1 MGVFEKN
8 LFLHGIENDEAG
20 VDIPQHIGEN
30 AGGIAEG
37 FLGQGRLA
45 VFAGQ
50 QFIEK
55 GLYQEKH
62 TMMEKEVDLNFF
74 HGSRFEGKGKRG
86 REYFDFYCGGSA
98 CLLVIVLSAMVP
110 LFLM

>member
-20 VDIPQHIGEN
+20 VDIPQNIGEN

-45 VFAGQ
+45 VIAGQ

-62 TMMEKEVDLNFF
+62 TMMEKEIVPGFF
-74 HGSRFEGKGKRG
+74 
-86 REYFDFYCGGSA
+86 
-98 CLLVIVLSAMVP
+98 P
-110 LFLM
+110 W